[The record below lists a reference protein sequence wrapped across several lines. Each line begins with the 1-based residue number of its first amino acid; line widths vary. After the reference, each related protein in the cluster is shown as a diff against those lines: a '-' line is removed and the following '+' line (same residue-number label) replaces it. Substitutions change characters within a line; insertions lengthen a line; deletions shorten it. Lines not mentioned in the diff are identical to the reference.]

1 MSHSETTPH
10 AAHSLSPSPTITRH
24 RAGIAPAVRAN
35 DILGS
40 ITGGAHYSGALPQR
54 NADEPPLHP
63 KAWRRRSLRSTELDP
78 SVALAFKDVVSDLE
92 QLYGGKPSLEIV
104 RRRWNKDALLEHPL
118 FKCKNLREISAV
130 LFALPRLLK
139 TVQHVQ
145 TRILSAGL
153 SPNRLVY
160 TQTYV
165 YTLRLFGIRKVRMF
179 ETSLYLSALMHISR
193 PDQEIKSVVF
203 VDLDEDMKIVQL
215 MDEWNGE
222 EPSSRW
228 GAASLRRLFA
238 KIISWTTRVPKHT
251 G

>member
-104 RRRWNKDALLEHPL
+104 RRRWHKDALLEHPL

-130 LFALPRLLK
+130 LFALPRLLR

-165 YTLRLFGIRKVRMF
+165 YTLRLFGIRK
-179 ETSLYLSALMHISR
+179 
-193 PDQEIKSVVF
+193 EIKSVVF